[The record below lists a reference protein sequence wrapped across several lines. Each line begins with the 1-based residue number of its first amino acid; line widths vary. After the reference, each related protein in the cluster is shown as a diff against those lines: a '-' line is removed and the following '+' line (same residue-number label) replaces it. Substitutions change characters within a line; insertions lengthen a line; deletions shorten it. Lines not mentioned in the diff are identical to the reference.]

1 MNEVITKKN
10 NELNIV
16 EKEALEMLN
25 NPQLFVVKISELSEK
40 LSNDKQRAEEIKNK
54 GFIKR
59 MFKSSIK
66 LQAEAN
72 LRQNDIMNDFYQ
84 LLTAISYLSK
94 GNSTLLVGLYNSL
107 CKSEEANGNNM
118 FYETAKASIQAAIN
132 SAENEEKREKALKK
146 ALVKA
151 NENESKINENES
163 KINKNETKID
173 NLKEDLLSRINN
185 AVDSFKNHLNIRKKE
200 TEKDINNKIENTKLY
215 IDEHIRMLNLR
226 IEENNKSTISMFN
239 SLSKELSMWK
249 IIVIISIGLNILNLV
264 LFFIV

>member
-1 MNEVITKKN
+1 MNELIKKN
-10 NELNIV
+10 NSELNKV

-25 NPQLFVVKISELSEK
+25 NPQLFVAKISELSEK
-40 LSNDKQRAEEIKNK
+40 LNNDKQRAEEIKNK
-54 GFIKR
+54 GLIKR

-107 CKSEEANGNNM
+107 CKSEEANGNNL

-151 NENESKINENES
+151 NENESKINENE
-163 KINKNETKID
+163 TKIESIK
-173 NLKEDLLSRINN
+173 KELLSRINN
-185 AVDSFKNHLNIRKKE
+185 AIGSIKDHLNIRKEE
-200 TEKDINNKIENTKLY
+200 TEKDINSKIENTKLY
-215 IDEHIRMLNLR
+215 IDEHLRMLNLR
-226 IEENNKSTISMFN
+226 IEDNNKSTISMFN

-249 IIVIISIGLNILNLV
+249 IIAIISIGLNILNFV
-264 LFFIV
+264 LLFLI

>member
-10 NELNIV
+10 SELNKV

-40 LSNDKQRAEEIKNK
+40 LNNDKRRAEEINNK
-54 GFIKR
+54 GFMKR

-94 GNSTLLVGLYNSL
+94 GNSSLLVGLYNNL

-118 FYETAKASIQAAIN
+118 FYETAKASKQAAIN

-151 NENESKINENES
+151 NENESKINENE
-163 KINKNETKID
+163 TKID
-173 NLKEDLLSRINN
+173 SIKEDLLSRINN
-185 AVDSFKNHLNIRKKE
+185 AVDLLKNHLIIRKKE

-215 IDEHIRMLNLR
+215 VDEHIRMLNLR

-249 IIVIISIGLNILNLV
+249 IIAIISIGLNIVNLV
-264 LFFIV
+264 LVLIV

>member
-10 NELNIV
+10 NELNTV

-40 LSNDKQRAEEIKNK
+40 LNNDKQRAEEIKNK
-54 GFIKR
+54 GLIKR

-151 NENESKINENES
+151 NENESKINENE
-163 KINKNETKID
+163 TKID
-173 NLKEDLLSRINN
+173 SIKKDLLSRIND
-185 AVDSFKNHLNIRKKE
+185 AVDLFKNHLNIRKKE
-200 TEKDINNKIENTKLY
+200 TEKDINSKIENTKLY
-215 IDEHIRMLNLR
+215 IDEHLRMLNLR
-226 IEENNKSTISMFN
+226 IEENNKSTISMIN
-239 SLSKELSMWK
+239 SVSKELSMWK
-249 IIVIISIGLNILNLV
+249 IVAIISIVFNLLNLI
-264 LFFIV
+264 LIIIL

>member
-10 NELNIV
+10 SELNKV

-40 LSNDKQRAEEIKNK
+40 LNNDKQRAEEIKNK
-54 GFIKR
+54 SFIKR

-151 NENESKINENES
+151 NENESKINENE
-163 KINKNETKID
+163 TKID
-173 NLKEDLLSRINN
+173 SIKKDLLSRIND
-185 AVDSFKNHLNIRKKE
+185 AVDLFKNHLNIRKKE

-226 IEENNKSTISMFN
+226 IEENNKSTISIFN
-239 SLSKELSMWK
+239 SLSKELSLWK
-249 IIVIISIGLNILNLV
+249 IIAIISIGLNILNLV
-264 LFFIV
+264 LVFIV

>member
-1 MNEVITKKN
+1 MNEIITKKKS
-10 NELNIV
+10 ELNKV

-40 LSNDKQRAEEIKNK
+40 LNNDKQRAEEIKNK

-59 MFKSSIK
+59 IFKSSIK

-151 NENESKINENES
+151 NENESKINENE
-163 KINKNETKID
+163 TKID
-173 NLKEDLLSRINN
+173 SIKKDLLSRINN
-185 AVDSFKNHLNIRKKE
+185 AVDLFKNHLNIRKRE

-215 IDEHIRMLNLR
+215 VDEHIRMLNLR
-226 IEENNKSTISMFN
+226 IEENNISTISMFN
-239 SLSKELSMWK
+239 SISKDLSMWK
-249 IIVIISIGLNILNLV
+249 IIAMISIILNL
-264 LFFIV
+264 LNLILIIFL

>member
-10 NELNIV
+10 SELNKV

-40 LSNDKQRAEEIKNK
+40 LKNDKQRAEEIKNK
-54 GFIKR
+54 GVIKR
-59 MFKSSIK
+59 MFKSSLK

-151 NENESKINENES
+151 NENETKINENE
-163 KINKNETKID
+163 TKID
-173 NLKEDLLSRINN
+173 GIKNELISRINN
-185 AVDSFKNHLNIRKKE
+185 AIGLFKNHLNIRKKE
-200 TEKDINNKIENTKLY
+200 TEENINNKIENTKSY
-215 IDEHIRMLNLR
+215 VDEHIRMVNLR
-226 IEENNKSTISMFN
+226 IEENNKSTISMIN
-239 SLSKELSMWK
+239 SISKELSMWK
-249 IIVIISIGLNILNLV
+249 TIAIISIVLNLLNLILIIV
-264 LFFIV
+264 L

>member
-1 MNEVITKKN
+1 MIYLITKN
-10 NELNIV
+10 NSELNKV

-25 NPQLFVVKISELSEK
+25 NPQLFVAKISELSEK
-40 LSNDKQRAEEIKNK
+40 LNNDKQRAEEIKNK
-54 GFIKR
+54 GVLKR

-107 CKSEEANGNNM
+107 CKSEEANGNNL

-151 NENESKINENES
+151 NENESKINENE
-163 KINKNETKID
+163 TKIESFK
-173 NLKEDLLSRINN
+173 KELLSRINN
-185 AVDSFKNHLNIRKKE
+185 AIGLFKDHLNIRKEE
-200 TEKDINNKIENTKLY
+200 TEKNINSKIENTKLY
-215 IDEHIRMLNLR
+215 VDEHLRMLNLR
-226 IEENNKSTISMFN
+226 IEENNKSTINMFN

-249 IIVIISIGLNILNLV
+249 IIAVISIGLNILNLV
-264 LFFIV
+264 LVFIV

>member
-10 NELNIV
+10 NELNTV

-40 LSNDKQRAEEIKNK
+40 LNNDKQRAEEIKNK

-163 KINKNETKID
+163 KIDSIKK
-173 NLKEDLLSRINN
+173 DLLSRIND
-185 AVDSFKNHLNIRKKE
+185 AVDLFKNHLNIRKKE
-200 TEKDINNKIENTKLY
+200 TEKDINSKIENTKLY
-215 IDEHIRMLNLR
+215 VDEHLRMLNLR

-239 SLSKELSMWK
+239 TLSKDLSTWK
-249 IIVIISIGLNILNLV
+249 IIAIISIGLNILNLV
-264 LFFIV
+264 LAFIV